1 MKGRKGRHRLVAR
14 SLLVIGLAIAVAS
27 PAFAG
32 ADQVKLILNA
42 PDKAGTP
49 RNYRSVK
56 KLAASG
62 SAQFSAKELAAIR
75 ERTGGRP
82 LVVLD
87 LRQESHG
94 FVDGTAVSWF
104 GPRDAANSGK
114 TTEQISRDESTLLAG
129 VAGEQ
134 TVTVQKVTGKTADR
148 EIGETKPVELPV
160 QSVQSE
166 EDVVRA
172 AGGGYVRVYAADY
185 QPFTDEQVDQLVGFW
200 QTRPADAWVHV
211 HCAAGAGRTTQA
223 LVLFDALENAATTS
237 LQDIV
242 DRQKDAGGINVLSAK
257 STPAWRHD
265 GEVARVNLVRRFYQY
280 AKEHSRGEG
289 ETWSSWSARNP

>member
-1 MKGRKGRHRLVAR
+1 MKGRHRLVAR

-32 ADQVKLILNA
+32 SDQVTLILNA

-49 RNYRSVK
+49 RNYRSIK

-62 SAQFSAKELAAIR
+62 SAQFSAKELDAVR

-114 TTEQISRDESTLLAG
+114 SRDQIGVDESA
-129 VAGEQ
+129 
-134 TVTVQKVTGKTADR
+134 
-148 EIGETKPVELPV
+148 LP
-160 QSVQSE
+160 
-166 EDVVRA
+166 
-172 AGGGYVRVYAADY
+172 AGGAGPAAPD
-185 QPFTDEQVDQLVGFW
+185 
-200 QTRPADAWVHV
+200 PA
-211 HCAAGAGRTTQA
+211 
-223 LVLFDALENAATTS
+223 
-237 LQDIV
+237 
-242 DRQKDAGGINVLSAK
+242 
-257 STPAWRHD
+257 
-265 GEVARVNLVRRFYQY
+265 
-280 AKEHSRGEG
+280 
-289 ETWSSWSARNP
+289 